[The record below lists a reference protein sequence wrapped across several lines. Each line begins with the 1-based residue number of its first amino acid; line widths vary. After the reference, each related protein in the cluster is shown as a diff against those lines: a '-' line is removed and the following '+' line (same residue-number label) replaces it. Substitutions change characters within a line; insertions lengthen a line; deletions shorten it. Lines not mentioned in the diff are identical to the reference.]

1 MNRFFLGILLPLT
14 LLLPFGCSRDTEPL
28 PRARDINV
36 LVAASPAEESFIRAQ
51 IEDFEKFNWN
61 AKIRL
66 HIRPAGFALAGELAR
81 MESKG
86 QPIDLIV
93 FDAGELAE
101 LSAGGRLMNMGKDS
115 RVKPIVD
122 SIHPALLDRLSG
134 KNGVMALP
142 LFWSTTVL
150 AYDKRIFDRIGMS
163 YPSEYWGWPDVL
175 EAAQAATMD
184 TDRDGRKDQFG
195 LELRGSADE
204 IVMMFWQ
211 FEGVFNG
218 QAEAK
223 TLAQIMS
230 PENRVILEQTIDF
243 YADMAGEMNVAVVA
257 QPPKAPQYFRGGES
271 GNDLRAMAGSHRFG
285 RRSGP
290 GILQIAPRHGA
301 GQGDIGLRRGSWE
314 SREARTANSEALAL
328 MKFLLR
334 ADAQRALAAG
344 GVGLPVLSELSE
356 SAIQRLGGSWDMNSF
371 YGQLPHA
378 QIAPAPVVMAGIQKM
393 LDERL
398 SSGVRIVPDSDERP
412 SFRSRLKLRLD
423 SEKK

>member
-1 MNRFFLGILLPLT
+1 M
-14 LLLPFGCSRDTEPL
+14 

-257 QPPKAPQYFRGGES
+257 QPPKARSIFGE
-271 GNDLRAMAGSHRFG
+271 GKVGMTFVQWRDLTALDGAPG
-285 RRSGP
+285 REF
-290 GILQIAPRHGA
+290 LQIAPTP
-301 GQGDIGLRRGSWE
+301 RGRDKATLLETRLMGIPGS
-314 SREARTANSEALAL
+314 SNRKLEALAL